1 MTATQ
6 VDKLIAV
13 AMHQNSKISIE
24 QAYGVV
30 LLARPVVFE
39 LREAWAENCIKQ
51 NKIIFK

>member
-13 AMHQNSKISIE
+13 AMRQNSKITIE

>member
-13 AMHQNSKISIE
+13 AMHQNPKISIE
-24 QAYGVV
+24 QAYGII
-30 LLARPVVFE
+30 LLARPIVFE
-39 LREAWAENCIKQ
+39 LRETWAEMCIKQ